1 MNWWF
6 VSYRQIVQKK
16 LSSFLSVLL
25 MAFGVGIIS
34 LMLLVQEQV
43 NETFKNNIRG
53 VDLVVGAKGSP
64 LQIILSSVYH
74 MDSPTGNIKAT
85 DAQKIAKHNLVKL
98 AVPLSF
104 GDSYSG
110 YRIVGTTHD
119 YLELYDAQILEGSF
133 YDHTMEVVLGATAA
147 KALGLNIGD
156 TFEGNHG
163 LQTESFETHV
173 GHGYNV
179 VGILKPSHSVVDQ
192 LILTSLNSVWDV
204 HAHKGEEEHHKHVI
218 ENVSDLDSN
227 AEITSMLLK
236 FKSPMAAFSLPA
248 YINQKTQMQAALPA
262 IEVNR
267 LMGLLGI
274 GIETLKNLA
283 FFIVI
288 ISAISVFISLLT
300 NLKEHR
306 YEMALIRSMG
316 ASRITLFRIIIQQGV
331 ILALLGF
338 IVGNLFS
345 KLALFFINAYA
356 DAHYHLSANFIS
368 FSKFDMY
375 LLILSLG
382 IGFVSAVIPAINAY
396 KLNISK
402 VLSHA

>member
-6 VSYRQIVQKK
+6 VSYRQLAQKK

-25 MAFGVGIIS
+25 MAFGVGIIL
-34 LMLLVQEQV
+34 LMLLVQQQV
-43 NETFKNNIRG
+43 NETFKKNIRG

-74 MDSPTGNIKAT
+74 MDAPTGNISAT
-85 DAQKIAKHNLVKL
+85 DAQKIAKHALVKL

-110 YRIVGTTHD
+110 YRIVGTTNE
-119 YLELYDAQILEGSF
+119 YLDLYDAHFSEGAF
-133 YDHTMEVVLGATAA
+133 YHHTMEVVLGATVAR
-147 KALGLNIGD
+147 ALNLKLGD
-156 TFEGNHG
+156 QFEGNHG
-163 LQTESFETHV
+163 LQTESFEKHE
-173 GHGYNV
+173 GHGYKV
-179 VGILKPSHSVVDQ
+179 VGILEPSNSVVDQ

-204 HAHKGEEEHHKHVI
+204 HAHEGETHDHQHII
-218 ENVSDLDSN
+218 ENISELDSTS
-227 AEITSMLLK
+227 EITSMLLK

-248 YINQKTQMQAALPA
+248 YINKQTQMQAALPA

-283 FFIVI
+283 LFIVI

-306 YEMALIRSMG
+306 YELALIRSLG
-316 ASRITLFRIIIQQGV
+316 ASRFTLFRMVIQQGL
-331 ILALLGF
+331 ILATLGF
-338 IVGNLFS
+338 IVGFVFS
-345 KLALFFINAYA
+345 KVALFFVNAYA
-356 DAHYHLSANFIS
+356 DAHYHLSAEVFQ
-368 FSKFDMY
+368 FSIFDFY
-375 LLILSLG
+375 LFLLSLLVG
-382 IGFVSAVIPAINAY
+382 VISAVIPAISAY
-396 KLNISK
+396 KMNISK